1 MYYQLSGL
9 PIFAFGIVGFI
20 GSILSAIGSHHA
32 HKFKDAL
39 WIFYT
44 FPFVA
49 VILLFFVGL
58 KPSIPMIGVLLL
70 AYIIASPIRVLIDSK
85 IQHNIKSIGRATV
98 ASINALLINFFGIFL
113 TLIFG
118 AISKAWNLQAIYISA
133 SIFLLVFTMWALVN
147 RKVFSLKKD
156 E

>member
-1 MYYQLSGL
+1 MRQQTCWRNLFKSANGHIQQPARNRGGQVDADARTFHKTL
-9 PIFAFGIVGFI
+9 GSCAFRF
-20 GSILSAIGSHHA
+20 L
-32 HKFKDAL
+32 
-39 WIFYT
+39 
-44 FPFVA
+44 
-49 VILLFFVGL
+49 
-58 KPSIPMIGVLLL
+58 
-70 AYIIASPIRVLIDSK
+70 
-85 IQHNIKSIGRATV
+85 
-98 ASINALLINFFGIFL
+98 FFGIFL